1 MPQINETILIFYF
14 FAELHLFFPLFGE
27 KNNSRGNQEECEGRA
42 MGPEAVRRAERWCG
56 GGWGEVGCAGGEVLS
71 LCPDMA
77 IKLMRFMV
85 YLVGVGGYYKLT
97 L

>member
-42 MGPEAVRRAERWCG
+42 MGPEAVRRAKRWCA
-56 GGWGEVGCAGGEVLS
+56 GGWGGMGCAGGGE
-71 LCPDMA
+71 
-77 IKLMRFMV
+77 
-85 YLVGVGGYYKLT
+85 GGRSVIIVT
-97 L
+97 RHGNQVE